1 MKRFALTLVM
11 LAIIGDAHGACTHA
25 DGRVNLKKWGLAYC
39 IATHVD
45 GRAAQGGSAM
55 GGYFQFGGHNSEE
68 AYQHVRSFFDE
79 RVARH
84 PARAKVS
91 GTDLSLM
98 TCVNAYESTE
108 YRQLIRKQ
116 DKYLPGVTVEP

>member
-1 MKRFALTLVM
+1 MKPFALTLVM
-11 LAIIGDAHGACTHA
+11 LAVVGNAHGSCVHA
-25 DGRVNLKKWGLAYC
+25 DARVNLKKWGLAYC
-39 IATHVD
+39 IATHVE
-45 GRAAQGGSAM
+45 GQAEQGGSAM
-55 GGYFQFGGHNSEE
+55 GGYLQLGEHNSEE

-79 RVARH
+79 WVARH
-84 PARAKVS
+84 PARAKMP